1 MHTVNFEEVVEKIVA
16 RDPRYA
22 REAYHFVREA
32 LDYTQKKIHK
42 DARNRKSRPD
52 RHVTG
57 QQLVEGI
64 RDYGLGLFGPM
75 TLFVLNDWGLRCCED
90 FGEIVFNLVDHGN
103 GMFGKTDRDSR
114 DDFKGGYD
122 FGATFRQPYV
132 PAAKSKPA
140 AAPTEPS

>member
-32 LDYTQKKIHK
+32 LDYTQKKVHRE
-42 DARNRKSRPD
+42 ARNRKSRQD

-57 QQLVEGI
+57 QQLLEGL
-64 RDYGLGLFGPM
+64 RDYGLQMFGPM
-75 TLFVLNDWGLRCCED
+75 SLYVLNDWGLRCCED
-90 FGEIVFNLVDHGN
+90 FGELVFNLVDHGN
-103 GMFGKTDRDSR
+103 GMFGKTDQDSR
-114 DDFKGGYD
+114 NDFKGGYD
-122 FGATFRQPYV
+122 FGAAFRQPYV

-140 AAPTEPS
+140 AAPAKPS